1 MRSAFRGSRRRWLI
15 KISKVIL
22 AVIAAALA
30 VGGTHSVVFSAQGT
44 GSEFLVPFP
53 AHHVMGNIYFVGSKS
68 LGIYLITTLQGH
80 ILVNAGLAES
90 VPGIQE
96 SVAKL
101 GFKFSDI
108 KILLIS
114 HAHYDHDAGA
124 ARIKELTGAK
134 YMVMDADVPVV
145 ESGGKE
151 DFFYGQ
157 RKEMRYPAAK
167 VERMLH
173 DGDTVSLGGVVLT
186 AHLTPG
192 HTKGC
197 TTWTMKLQEGGK
209 SYDVVIVG
217 SPNVNEGYK
226 LVDNAGY
233 PQIAS
238 DYERGFQ
245 VLKSLHCDVF
255 LGAHGDYYGM
265 EAKYA
270 RLKDS
275 GTNPFIDPDGYKN
288 YINEREAAFRAELA
302 KQRGVGQ

>member
-1 MRSAFRGSRRRWLI
+1 MF
-15 KISKVIL
+15 KTMVV
-22 AVIAAALA
+22 AVIVVVVA
-30 VGGTHSVVFSAQGT
+30 VGFASGVSKPAQTT
-44 GSEFLVPFP
+44 GQEFLVPFP
-53 AHHVMGNIYFVGSKS
+53 EHHVIANIYFVGSSS
-68 LGIYLITTLQGH
+68 LGIYLITTPQGH
-80 ILVNAGLAES
+80 ILVNAGLAAS
-90 VPGIQE
+90 VPGIQK
-96 SVAKL
+96 SVETL
-101 GFKFSDI
+101 GFKFSDV

-114 HAHYDHDAGA
+114 HAHFDHDAGA

-265 EAKYA
+265 QAKYA
-270 RLKDS
+270 RIKDS
-275 GTNPFIDPDGYKN
+275 GANPFIDPDGYKN

>member
-1 MRSAFRGSRRRWLI
+1 MFKTI
-15 KISKVIL
+15 VV
-22 AVIAAALA
+22 AVIVVVVA
-30 VGGTHSVVFSAQGT
+30 VGFASGVSKSAQTT
-44 GSEFLVPFP
+44 GQEFLVPFP
-53 AHHVMGNIYFVGSKS
+53 AHHVIGNIYFVGSSS
-68 LGIYLITTLQGH
+68 LGIYLITTPQGH
-80 ILVNAGLAES
+80 ILVNAGLAAS
-90 VPGIQE
+90 VPDIQK
-96 SVAKL
+96 SVEAL
-101 GFKFSDI
+101 GFKFSDV

-134 YMVMDADVPVV
+134 YMVMDVDVPVV

-167 VERMLH
+167 VERVLH

-197 TTWTMKLQEGGK
+197 TTWTMKVQDGGK

-226 LVDNAGY
+226 LVNNAAY

-245 VLKSLHCDVF
+245 VLKSLPCDVF

-265 EAKYA
+265 EEKYA
-270 RLKDS
+270 RIKD
-275 GTNPFIDPDGYKN
+275 GGANPFIDPDGYKN
-288 YINEREAAFRAELA
+288 YVNEREQAFRAELA
-302 KQRGVGQ
+302 KQKAAAAD

>member
-1 MRSAFRGSRRRWLI
+1 MSTPAQDF
-15 KISKVIL
+15 L
-22 AVIAAALA
+22 A
-30 VGGTHSVVFSAQGT
+30 
-44 GSEFLVPFP
+44 PFP
-53 AHHVMGNIYFVGSKS
+53 AHHVIGNIYFVGSNS
-68 LGIYLITTLQGH
+68 LGIYLITTPEGH

-90 VPGIQE
+90 VPGIQK
-96 SVAKL
+96 SVETL
-101 GFKFSDI
+101 GFKFSDV

-134 YMVMDADVPVV
+134 YMVMDADVRVV

-157 RKEMRYPAAK
+157 RKEFLYPATK
-167 VERMLH
+167 VERVLH

-186 AHLTPG
+186 AHLTAG

-197 TTWTMKLQEGGK
+197 TTWTMKAQEGGK

-226 LVDNAGY
+226 LVGNAVY

-238 DYERGFQ
+238 DYEHGFQ
-245 VLKSLHCDVF
+245 VLKALHCDVF
-255 LGAHGDYYGM
+255 LGAHGTYYGM

-270 RLKDS
+270 RIKD
-275 GTNPFIDPDGYKN
+275 GGANPFIDPDGYKD
-288 YINEREAAFRAELA
+288 YVNEREQAFRAELA
-302 KQRGVGQ
+302 KQKAAAAD

>member
-1 MRSAFRGSRRRWLI
+1 
-15 KISKVIL
+15 
-22 AVIAAALA
+22 
-30 VGGTHSVVFSAQGT
+30 
-44 GSEFLVPFP
+44 
-53 AHHVMGNIYFVGSKS
+53 
-68 LGIYLITTLQGH
+68 
-80 ILVNAGLAES
+80 
-90 VPGIQE
+90 
-96 SVAKL
+96 
-101 GFKFSDI
+101 
-108 KILLIS
+108 
-114 HAHYDHDAGA
+114 
-124 ARIKELTGAK
+124 
-134 YMVMDADVPVV
+134 
-145 ESGGKE
+145 
-151 DFFYGQ
+151 
-157 RKEMRYPAAK
+157 
-167 VERMLH
+167 
-173 DGDTVSLGGVVLT
+173 
-186 AHLTPG
+186 
-192 HTKGC
+192 
-197 TTWTMKLQEGGK
+197 MKLQEGGK